1 MNAMDTVTN
10 AMYAKWQWETFRDR
24 LVRKELTYSTAV
36 QDYLKLVDKM
46 NRTQKELKK
55 VMDNQLDDLVD
66 IAMKYQKAKHRYMWM
81 PTKYNRNQYVE
92 LANELQQQKKLI
104 TTEMATS
111 PAINKN
117 ILHSDYTTEER

>member
-36 QDYLKLVDKM
+36 QDYFKLVDKM

-66 IAMKYQKAKHRYMWM
+66 IAMKYQKAKRAYMWM
-81 PTKYNRNQYVE
+81 PTKRNRKEYAR
-92 LANELQQQKKLI
+92 LANLIAKQKRLI
-104 TTEMATS
+104 TTAMATS
-111 PAINKN
+111 
-117 ILHSDYTTEER
+117 TEK

>member
-36 QDYLKLVDKM
+36 QDYFKLVDKM

-55 VMDNQLDDLVD
+55 GYGQPTRRLG
-66 IAMKYQKAKHRYMWM
+66 RYC
-81 PTKYNRNQYVE
+81 N
-92 LANELQQQKKLI
+92 
-104 TTEMATS
+104 
-111 PAINKN
+111 
-117 ILHSDYTTEER
+117 